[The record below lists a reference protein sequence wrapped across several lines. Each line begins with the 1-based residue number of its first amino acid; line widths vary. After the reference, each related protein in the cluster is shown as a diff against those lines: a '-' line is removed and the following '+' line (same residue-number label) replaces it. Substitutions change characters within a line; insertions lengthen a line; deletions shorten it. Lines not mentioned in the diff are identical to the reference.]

1 MATESLT
8 SIMSRYMAGA
18 ARRDLTDDV
27 LQAARLHTVD
37 TFAAIISGSALA
49 PGTCGATVART
60 FGGSDEAMVIGS
72 NLVTGA
78 ASAALANGMSAHADE
93 TDDSH
98 ALSLSHPGCA
108 IVPAALAVAER
119 NGRSGLALLKAVV
132 AGYDVGT
139 RVGLALGRPA
149 VDLRFSRPSSHSI
162 VGIFGAAVAAAVLEG
177 LTEVECEYVLSYAA
191 QRAAGVTTWQRD
203 VDHIEKAYV
212 FAGAPAQSGVMTAM
226 MVALGCTGVLG
237 VFDNNPN
244 FLDAVSQD
252 PSPSELISGLGT
264 RFEIVATNIKRYS
277 VGSPAQAAVQAA
289 EEILRDA
296 PMDLA
301 AITSIEIL
309 LPADLAGVVNDRA
322 MPDVNVQYLVA
333 GTLLDGKCSFAMSH
347 DYSRMNSDE
356 ILRLRRLMRLVPDE
370 RRAGTRSAELTIH
383 LHGSSPR
390 TKVVDHV
397 RGTVE
402 NPMTMDEVRAKAIDV
417 ITPVVGKNQART
429 VVAALEKIDELAD
442 VRELREVLYRVSSSD
457 QVRS

>member
-1 MATESLT
+1 LGTESLT

-18 ARRDLTDDV
+18 AQRDLPDEV
-27 LQAARLHTVD
+27 LHAARIHTID

-49 PGTCGATVART
+49 PGICGATVART
-60 FGGSDEAMVIGS
+60 FGGCDEAMVIGS

-162 VGIFGAAVAAAVLEG
+162 VGTFGAAVASAVLED
-177 LTEVECEYVLSYAA
+177 LNELQCEYVLSYAA

-212 FAGAPAQSGVMTAM
+212 FAGAPAQTGVMTAM

-244 FLDAVSQD
+244 FLDAFSQD
-252 PSPSELISGLGT
+252 PNPSELISGLGT

-277 VGSPAQAAVQAA
+277 VGSPAQAAVQAT

-296 PMDLA
+296 PIDLA
-301 AITSIEIL
+301 AITSIEIR

-333 GTLLDGKCSFAMSH
+333 GTLLDGECSFAMSH

-356 ILRLRRLMRLVPDE
+356 ILRLRRLMTLVPDE
-370 RRAGTRSAELTIH
+370 SRAGTRSAELTIH
-383 LHGSSPR
+383 LHEASPR
-390 TKVVDHV
+390 SKVVDHV
-397 RGTVE
+397 RGTAE
-402 NPMTMDEVRAKAIDV
+402 NPMTMAEVRAKAIDV

-429 VVAALEKIDELAD
+429 LVAALEKIDELTD
-442 VRELREVLYRVSSSD
+442 VRELREVLWRISSSD
-457 QVRS
+457 QVPS